1 MLRRRSLLSRWIDDY
16 GNPSFSRKLSRKGCN
31 IDFWISRETCGYRN
45 VICIGI
51 RSTDIDEQFASI
63 RTTESNYTCTRVNRY
78 VLIKIGND
86 RRDCYFTIWFLLL
99 PFRQFP
105 NPFSHVRPLRDAY
118 QSIGRESFVHQN
130 PSGEKVWDLVKSF
143 EFSDRTWET
152 SNLIFNLKILI
163 SVSNSRLNLDFVRL
177 QSIASCKQTYIFLSS
192 TIFINH
198 ISYLPYDYL
207 SNQIRQCSKSDNFTY
222 LRINPYS
229 HRCFTGERVN

>member
-1 MLRRRSLLSRWIDDY
+1 MNVSFEKMEIHWTNIKRCFDDASLLSRWIDDY

-118 QSIGRESFVHQN
+118 QSIGRESFVRPN
-130 PSGEKVWDLVKSF
+130 ASGKKFEILYNRSNFLIELEKPRIW
-143 EFSDRTWET
+143 FSIWKFWFPYWT
-152 SNLIFNLKILI
+152 
-163 SVSNSRLNLDFVRL
+163 
-177 QSIASCKQTYIFLSS
+177 
-192 TIFINH
+192 H
-198 ISYLPYDYL
+198 I
-207 SNQIRQCSKSDNFTY
+207 
-222 LRINPYS
+222 
-229 HRCFTGERVN
+229 